1 MLPLPDYPGLFLGS
15 ILHNLGKRMHRYTR
29 NTLAGLFLSLSG
41 GLVQASLEQ
50 AQQAIQAGDH
60 RTAEQTL
67 LRLIGTQ
74 PTQPEAYNNLAVMYA
89 GQGRMDEARELLE
102 QAMRTHPSYATVY
115 DNLTR
120 ITVEMSRNSYARAL
134 RLQGNQAG
142 MDLIALRVQPG
153 AQAELAVVTA
163 SAGSQ
168 PETLASNPP
177 QADIEAA
184 AEPAAVVV
192 SEPVPTAPTSTTIA
206 ERAATA
212 GLETNAQPEA
222 VNQPVITEVLTEIGP
237 NEEIEAVLNNWA
249 AAWSGQDVEGYLD
262 AYSERFV
269 PTGTQTLAQWEAQ
282 RRQRLSRPERIE
294 VALSEIE
301 VLLFDARRARA
312 RVVQAYR
319 SDRYSDVTRKEFQM
333 VNEGGRWLITSER
346 SIEVLQR

>member
-1 MLPLPDYPGLFLGS
+1 
-15 ILHNLGKRMHRYTR
+15 MHRYTR
-29 NTLAGLFLSLSG
+29 STLAGLVLSLSG
-41 GLVQASLEQ
+41 GLAQASLEQ
-50 AQQAIQAGDH
+50 AQQAILAGDH
-60 RTAEQTL
+60 QTAEQTL
-67 LRLIGTQ
+67 LGLIGTQ

-115 DNLTR
+115 ENLTR

-134 RLQGNQAG
+134 RLQGNEAG
-142 MDLIALRVQPG
+142 MELIALRAQPL
-153 AQAELAVVTA
+153 AQAELAVVAA

-168 PETLASNPP
+168 PEPLASNPP

-184 AEPAAVVV
+184 VESVPTTASPAALA
-192 SEPVPTAPTSTTIA
+192 EPTSTAALDTTAQAVIA
-206 ERAATA
+206 NES
-212 GLETNAQPEA
+212 
-222 VNQPVITEVLTEIGP
+222 VVTEVLAEIGP
-237 NEEIEAVLNNWA
+237 NEEIEAVLNSWA
-249 AAWSGQDVEGYLD
+249 AAWSGQDVEAYLD

-269 PTGTQTLAQWEAQ
+269 PAGTQTLAQWEAQ

-301 VLLFDARRARA
+301 VLVFDARRARA

-346 SIEVLQR
+346 TIEVLQR